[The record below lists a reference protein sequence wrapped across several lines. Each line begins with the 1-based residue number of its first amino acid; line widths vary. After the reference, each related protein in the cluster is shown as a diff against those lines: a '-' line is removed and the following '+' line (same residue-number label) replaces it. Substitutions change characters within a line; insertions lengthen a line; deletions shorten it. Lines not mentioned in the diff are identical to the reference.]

1 MCDKVR
7 FMKRRFLAVAAISI
21 PLMMLTEA
29 STAFADQARPSA
41 QFVLP
46 NEVVSLANRYG
57 VLVPERFQST
67 HNADI
72 RGRLKQAT
80 EKHLTQS
87 GHHLDPKATKIAR
100 EWANQAADGKV
111 EFYGGSGK
119 GNNHLDEGTGNIY
132 RFDLTGAEEHIKW
145 LGGTANYSPDGRPFG
160 VATATKHSTIFLV
173 EYFLN

>member
-100 EWANQAADGKV
+100 PPTARWNSMGVRVKV
-111 EFYGGSGK
+111 ITTWMRAPEISTGLTLPARRNTLNGWGEPLTIPPMVAPSGWPPPRS
-119 GNNHLDEGTGNIY
+119 TA
-132 RFDLTGAEEHIKW
+132 RFFWWNT
-145 LGGTANYSPDGRPFG
+145 S
-160 VATATKHSTIFLV
+160 
-173 EYFLN
+173 

>member
-57 VLVPERFQST
+57 VL
-67 HNADI
+67 
-72 RGRLKQAT
+72 
-80 EKHLTQS
+80 
-87 GHHLDPKATKIAR
+87 
-100 EWANQAADGKV
+100 
-111 EFYGGSGK
+111 GSGK

-132 RFDLTGAEEHIKW
+132 RFDLAGAEEHIKW